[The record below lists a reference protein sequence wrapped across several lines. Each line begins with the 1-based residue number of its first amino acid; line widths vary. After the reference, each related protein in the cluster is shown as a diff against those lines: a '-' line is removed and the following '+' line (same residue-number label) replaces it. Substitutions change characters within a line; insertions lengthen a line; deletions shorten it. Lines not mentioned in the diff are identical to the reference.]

1 MRRSSGSGASTQ
13 RSRLRSRS
21 GISRRR
27 RQWNDTAL
35 TGSGIYATAPASGR
49 LDGRGPRRST
59 VSGSQ
64 TSSGDIWSTSYG
76 SLISWP
82 ITIREEK
89 RIRGRE
95 GGSCSN
101 SRIKRATAIERE
113 RQFQTPISIAISIAM
128 LIAMSITMSL
138 RLIKP
143 SAASASVAS
152 SRSWAGSNTATRCCT
167 SRPCWASRRTATGSR
182 RTRTPAFWP
191 ASCGAAGC

>member
-1 MRRSSGSGASTQ
+1 MRRSSGSGALTQ

-27 RQWNDTAL
+27 RRWNDTAR

-49 LDGRGPRRST
+49 SDGTRPGRSM

-64 TSSGDIWSTSYG
+64 TNSGDISPTSYD

-95 GGSCSN
+95 GGSRSR
-101 SRIKRATAIERE
+101 SRIKRAAAIERQ
-113 RQFQTPISIAISIAM
+113 RQIQTPISIAISKA
-128 LIAMSITMSL
+128 MSL

-152 SRSWAGSNTATRCCT
+152 SRSWAESNTATRCCT
-167 SRPCWASRRTATGSR
+167 LRPCWASRRTATGSR